1 MIFGQF
7 IQLNVL
13 QDMHALLNQ
22 QVMVNRLQV
31 FQNKQRATRVK
42 SIDAGPVIADDDS
55 AVLFVGSSSH
65 FPVSYQLTLL
75 SI

>member
-31 FQNKQRATRVK
+31 FQNKQRAIRVK
-42 SIDAGPVIADDDS
+42 SIDAGHVIADDDS
-55 AVLFVGSSSH
+55 AVLFIGSSSH